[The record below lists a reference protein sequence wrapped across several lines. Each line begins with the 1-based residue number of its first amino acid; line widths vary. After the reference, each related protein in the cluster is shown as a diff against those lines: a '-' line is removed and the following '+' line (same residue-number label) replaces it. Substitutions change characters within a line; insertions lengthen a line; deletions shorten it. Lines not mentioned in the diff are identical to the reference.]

1 MTDIIDKKRKGV
13 ALSDDEIRYFISSY
27 TSGGVPDFQASAL
40 AMAICF
46 NGMTEREVITLTD
59 AMMRSGDTVDLSAF
73 GNMSVDKHSTGGVGD
88 KTTLILVPIA
98 ASLGCVVAK
107 MSGRGLGHTGGTV
120 DKLESFPGYVTS
132 MTPEEFLGTVKKT
145 GIAVIGQSAR
155 LAPADKKL
163 YSLRDASAT
172 VESIPLIASSI
183 MSKKLASGAHNIVL
197 DVKSGSGAFMKNEHD
212 ACALA
217 ETMVGIGKGCGR
229 NVRALVTNMDAPL
242 GENVGNIL
250 EVKEAIGVLKGEV
263 RGELREICVAIAA
276 NMASLAKNTDISE
289 EIRAADDAIDSGKAL
304 LKMKEWIS
312 AQGGDASYIE
322 DVSKFPEAKIKRE
335 IISDKEGYIFSM
347 DTELIGNASSL
358 LGAGRF
364 VKDGEIDLTA
374 GIVIKKKTGDYVRR
388 GEVIATLYTS
398 DDEKLAQ
405 GEKLYLSSLSFSEN
419 MPEKKPLIY
428 KTVL

>member
-27 TSGGVPDFQASAL
+27 TKGRVPDFQASAL

-88 KTTLILVPIA
+88 KTTLILAPIA

-263 RGELREICVAIAA
+263 RGELREICVATAA

-289 EIRAADDAIDSGKAL
+289 DIRAADDAIDSGKAL

-312 AQGGDASYIE
+312 AQGGDASYID

-358 LGAGRF
+358 LGAGRL

-405 GEKLYLSSLSFSEN
+405 GEKLYLSSLSFSEK